1 MTGQRSAACT
11 PGLASTRHGVV
22 LMLTAVMPTMAII
35 ALVPVLPLLLREFA
49 AVPGSAVL
57 VPMALTVPA
66 LCVALFS
73 PLAGWMSDRVGRK
86 RLLIGALIGYAGF
99 GLLPLLLQ
107 DLYAILGVRI
117 LLGVTEAIIM
127 TVATA
132 LVGDYFEGERR
143 EKWVAI
149 QIATAS
155 VSAIVLIAAGGALGE
170 ALGSRGPFWLYLLAL
185 PVALAAALILFEP
198 SRIEARSAA
207 ALAAPVTRGIA
218 GLVAIT
224 FGVGLSFYTIIVQL
238 GPVIE
243 ATGVTSPAL
252 IGLAGAAANLG
263 VMLGSMTFGRLKA
276 WPGQR
281 LLGLGLPLV
290 AIGYVG
296 VALSTSFYVTAAA
309 AVVICIG
316 NGIML
321 PTMLAWVLRR
331 LPPETRGRGTGVWT
345 GAFFLAQFVAPITAA
360 ALAGLLGGLSGT
372 FIFFA
377 AAAALAAGVALLRP
391 ARATPYPQGV
401 RS

>member
-1 MTGQRSAACT
+1 MTFQAT
-11 PGLASTRHGVV
+11 TRHGVV
-22 LMLTAVMPTMAII
+22 LMLAAVMPTMAII

-49 AVPGSAVL
+49 DVPGSAVL

-86 RLLIGALIGYAGF
+86 RVLVAALFGYAGF
-99 GLLPLLLQ
+99 GLLPLLL
-107 DLYAILGVRI
+107 DNLYAILAARI
-117 LLGVTEAIIM
+117 ALGLTEATIM

-143 EKWVAI
+143 ERWVSI

-155 VSAIVLIAAGGALGE
+155 VSAIVLIAAGGALGQ

-185 PVALAAALILFEP
+185 PVAIAGARILFEP
-198 SRIEARSAA
+198 DLRPAA
-207 ALAAPVTRGIA
+207 QPRAIGAPPARGIG

-224 FGVGLSFYTIIVQL
+224 FGIGVLFYSIIVQL
-238 GPVIE
+238 GPILE

-252 IGLAGAAANLG
+252 IGLAGAATNLG
-263 VMLGSMTFGRLKA
+263 MMLGSILFARFKRL
-276 WPGQR
+276 PGPR
-281 LLGLGLPLV
+281 LLALGLPLV

-296 VALSTSFYVTAAA
+296 VALSPSFGLTVAA
-309 AVVICIG
+309 AVAVCIG
-316 NGIML
+316 SGLML

-345 GAFFLAQFVAPITAA
+345 GAFFLAQFVSPLLA
-360 ALAGLLGGLSGT
+360 AGLSSILGSQAGAYL
-372 FIFFA
+372 FMA
-377 AAAALAAGVALLRP
+377 AAAALSGGIAAVRP
-391 ARATPYPQGV
+391 VDRDHKTIGTAG
-401 RS
+401 

>member
-1 MTGQRSAACT
+1 MTGAHVTGTEAT
-11 PGLASTRHGVV
+11 TRHGVI

-73 PLAGWMSDRVGRK
+73 PLAGWLSDRVGRK
-86 RLLIGALIGYAGF
+86 RLLVGALVGYAGF
-99 GLLPLLLQ
+99 GLLPLLLD
-107 DLYAILGVRI
+107 DLYAIFGVRV
-117 LLGVTEAIIM
+117 LLGLTEAIIM

-132 LVGDYFEGERR
+132 LVGDYFEGARR

-155 VSAIVLIAAGGALGE
+155 VSAILLIAAGGALGE

-185 PVALAAALILFEP
+185 PVALAAGIILFEP
-198 SRIEARSAA
+198 SRSRAA
-207 ALAAPVTRGIA
+207 APLPGAPATRGIA

-224 FGVGLSFYTIIVQL
+224 FGIGLLFYTIIVQL

-263 VMLGSMTFGRLKA
+263 VMLGSITFGRLKA
-276 WPGQR
+276 LPGQR
-281 LLGLGLPLV
+281 LLSLGLPLV

-296 VALSTSFYVTAAA
+296 VALSSSFYLTAAA

-321 PTMLAWVLRR
+321 PTMLAWVMRR

-360 ALAGLLGGLSGT
+360 ALSGLLGGLSGA
-372 FIFFA
+372 FLFFA
-377 AAAALAAGVALLRP
+377 VAAAIAAGIALVRP
-391 ARATPYPQGV
+391 SPDPQGAYA
-401 RS
+401 

>member
-1 MTGQRSAACT
+1 MTGAHGIVTEAT
-11 PGLASTRHGVV
+11 TRHGVI

-49 AVPGSAVL
+49 TVPGSAVL

-73 PLAGWMSDRVGRK
+73 PLAGWLSDRVGRK
-86 RLLIGALIGYAGF
+86 RLLVGALVGYAGF
-99 GLLPLLLQ
+99 GLLPLLLD
-107 DLYAILGVRI
+107 DLYAIFGVRV
-117 LLGVTEAIIM
+117 LLGLTEAIIM

-132 LVGDYFEGERR
+132 LVGDYFEGARR

-155 VSAIVLIAAGGALGE
+155 VSAILLIAAGGALGE

-185 PVALAAALILFEP
+185 PVALAAGIILFEP
-198 SRIEARSAA
+198 SRSRAAA
-207 ALAAPVTRGIA
+207 ALPGAPATRGIA

-224 FGVGLSFYTIIVQL
+224 FGIGLLFYTIIVQL

-263 VMLGSMTFGRLKA
+263 VMLGSITFGRLKA
-276 WPGQR
+276 LPGQR
-281 LLGLGLPLV
+281 LLSLGLPLV

-296 VALSTSFYVTAAA
+296 VALSSSFYLTAAA

-321 PTMLAWVLRR
+321 PTMLAWVMRR

-360 ALAGLLGGLSGT
+360 VLSGLLGGLSGA
-372 FIFFA
+372 FLFFA
-377 AAAALAAGVALLRP
+377 VAAAIAAGIALLRP
-391 ARATPYPQGV
+391 SPDSQGAHA
-401 RS
+401 